1 MIEEKNGGTFH
12 LAGIVP
18 IAGQPLEFNFQWHDS
33 LMPIAPNWTMVEQA
47 VYECAMAGCETIWIV
62 CHDDMQPLV
71 QNRIGFQYQDP
82 VYFRRRL
89 DRFPHA
95 NRRPISIYYVP
106 IHPND
111 RDKRDCL
118 GWSVIY
124 GALVA
129 FQISSKL
136 SRWVTPSKYYVSFPY
151 GVNPV
156 DFLRPI
162 RQQIS
167 SHKNTLFTYKGKSV
181 RDGAYISFT
190 FGPKDWLEF
199 RRVVRKEGTG
209 RYSSYIA
216 EGDYFPKQS
225 LPVEER
231 YSARFFTLDK
241 IFSVIKLDSVKEIE
255 LPWYYPAESWSGY
268 TKFLG
273 SEHNKE
279 VLRPEEGLVRYKN
292 YSLIGEE
299 YGEE

>member
-1 MIEEKNGGTFH
+1 MMIEKKAGPFH

-71 QNRIGFQYQDP
+71 KNRIGYQYQDP
-82 VYFRRRL
+82 VYYRRTM
-89 DRFPHA
+89 DRFPDA
-95 NRRPISIYYVP
+95 NRKAIPIYYIP

-136 SRWVTPSKYYVSFPY
+136 SRWAAPSKYFASFPY
-151 GVNPV
+151 GISSAE
-156 DFLRPI
+156 FLRPH

-167 SHKNTLFTYKGKSV
+167 SHVNTLFTYEGNSV
-181 RDGAYISFT
+181 RDGEYINFT
-190 FGPKDWLEF
+190 FGPEEWLEF

-225 LPVEER
+225 LPVEKR
-231 YSARFFTLDK
+231 YSARYFPLDK
-241 IFSVIKLDSVKEIE
+241 IFSVIKLDSVREIE
-255 LPWYYPAESWSGY
+255 LPLYYRVDTWDGY
-268 TKFLG
+268 RNFLG
-273 SEHNKE
+273 SEDSKDFS
-279 VLRPEEGLVRYKN
+279 RPEEGLVRYKN